1 MTVPTPTLDVRC
13 THCGLPVP
21 SGLVDPASDVQFCCQ
36 GCRTV
41 YHVIHGC
48 GLDRFYRLREAAEA
62 AEAAGTPAR
71 TTQRQYGEYDDEVFR
86 ELYCQTLADGSRA
99 TELYLEG
106 VHCAACVWLVEKLPQ
121 VLPGVIESRLDM
133 RRSLVRIR
141 WQDEQ
146 VKLSRIG
153 RMLDSLGYPPHP
165 ARDVH
170 ARQLQRRED
179 HRFLIR
185 IGVAAA
191 CAGNVMTLAFALYG
205 GLFSGIEDEYARL
218 FRWTSMVFAAVALLW
233 PGSLFLRGAWAALRT
248 RTAHVDLP
256 IALGLLA
263 GGLAGT
269 VNAILDRGE
278 IYFDSLTMLVF
289 LLLVGRWIQRRR
301 QRWAGD
307 AVELLFSLTPA
318 SARRLKDDGIEE
330 VPIEAVTP
338 GDRVEVRAGDSV
350 PVDGVVLEGQSALD
364 QSLLSGES
372 RWVPVEVGQAVSAG
386 TVNVASRLVVRVE
399 AVGGRTRLGRLMKLV
414 EECSRRR
421 APIVQFADRVAVWFV
436 VVLLTLA
443 TATFAVWLWLAP
455 QRAIDNA
462 VALLIVACPCALG
475 LATPLALTV
484 ALGRAAR
491 RGILIKGGEVLELLA
506 RPGVMILDKTG
517 TITAGK
523 TKLVSWAGDEDVRPW
538 VAALEAHSTHP
549 VGVALRT
556 ADATASSRRSDPPD
570 VRQSKQ
576 TPGGG
581 LTGVVDGHRLVVGS
595 PRFVRSQSVD
605 VPAEMEMAER
615 QAVAAGTTPVLV
627 AVDGRCVAVA
637 GLGDP
642 IREDAAAALAELRRL
657 GWSIHV
663 LSGDHPD
670 VVAAVAAALRIPAV
684 AATGNATPEE
694 KVAYVE
700 RLRQEGPAV
709 MVGDGVNDAA
719 ALSAATVGIAV
730 HGGAEASLSA
740 ADIYLNR
747 PGLTP
752 IVDLVGA
759 ARNTLRAIR
768 RSLIVSLLYNA
779 IAASLAVTGLIG
791 PLIAAILMPLSSLTV
806 LTLAFASRTFRDS
819 AGLAAFDRHVQEQGP
834 RVVQPGAEDL
844 AQLVRPAD
852 PGRFDPQ

>member
-1 MTVPTPTLDVRC
+1 M
-13 THCGLPVP
+13 
-21 SGLVDPASDVQFCCQ
+21 
-36 GCRTV
+36 
-41 YHVIHGC
+41 
-48 GLDRFYRLREAAEA
+48 
-62 AEAAGTPAR
+62 
-71 TTQRQYGEYDDEVFR
+71 
-86 ELYCQTLADGSRA
+86 
-99 TELYLEG
+99 
-106 VHCAACVWLVEKLPQ
+106 EKLPQ

-141 WQDEQ
+141 WRDER
-146 VKLSRIG
+146 VGLSRIA

-165 ARDVH
+165 ARDVR
-170 ARQLQRRED
+170 AREIRRRED

-205 GLFSGIEDEYARL
+205 GMFSGIEDEYARL
-218 FRWTSMVFAAVALLW
+218 FRWTSMLFGVVALLW
-233 PGSLFLRGAWAALRT
+233 PGSLFFRGAWAALRT
-248 RTAHVDLP
+248 RTAHLDLP

-269 VNAILDRGE
+269 LNAILDRGE

-289 LLLVGRWIQRRR
+289 LLLVGRWIQRRQ

-307 AVELLFSLTPA
+307 AVELLFSLTPT
-318 SARRLKDDGIEE
+318 SARRLVDGRVEE

-338 GDRVEVRAGDSV
+338 GDLVEVRAGDSV
-350 PVDGVVLEGQSALD
+350 PVDGTVLEGQSTLD

-372 RWVPVEVGQAVSAG
+372 RPVAVEPGQGVSAA

-399 AVGGRTRLGRLMKLV
+399 AVGGQTRVGRLMNLV

-421 APIVQFADRVAVWFV
+421 APIVQFADRVAGWFV

-443 TATFAVWLWLAP
+443 LVTFAVWLWLAP
-455 QRAIDNA
+455 ERAIGNA

-484 ALGRAAR
+484 AIGRAAR

-506 RPGVMILDKTG
+506 RPAVMILDKTG

-523 TKLVSWAGDEDVRPW
+523 TKVISWVGCENAKIL
-538 VAALEAHSTHP
+538 VAALESHSAHP
-549 VGVALRT
+549 IAAALRGVIST
-556 ADATASSRRSDPPD
+556 APPGESPAGPD
-570 VRQSKQ
+570 VRQTVQ

-581 LTGVVDGHRLVVGS
+581 LTGLVDDRRLVVGA
-595 PRFVRSQSVD
+595 PRFVRSQGMEI
-605 VPAEMEMAER
+605 PTEMETAER
-615 QAVAAGTTPVLV
+615 EAVAAGMTPVLV
-627 AVDGRCVAVA
+627 AIDGRCVAVA

-642 IREDAAAALAELRRL
+642 IREDAAASLAELRRL
-657 GWSIHV
+657 GWDIRM

-670 VVAAVAAALRIPAV
+670 VVAAVAQSLQIPAG

-700 RLRQEGPAV
+700 RLRARGAVV

-740 ADIYLNR
+740 ADIYLSR

-752 IVDLVGA
+752 IVELVGA
-759 ARNTLRAIR
+759 AQNTVRAIR
-768 RSLIVSLLYNA
+768 RSLVASLFYNA
-779 IAASLAVTGLIG
+779 IAAGLAVTGVIG
-791 PLIAAILMPLSSLTV
+791 PLIAAILMPISSLTV
-806 LTLAFASRTFRDS
+806 LTLAFSSRTFRDHHS
-819 AGLAAFDRHVQEQGP
+819 WTSR
-834 RVVQPGAEDL
+834 
-844 AQLVRPAD
+844 
-852 PGRFDPQ
+852 

>member
-1 MTVPTPTLDVRC
+1 MAVLSPDVRC

-21 SGLVDPASDVQFCCQ
+21 LGLVDPAAGEQFCCQ

-41 YHVIHGC
+41 YQVIHGC
-48 GLDRFYRLREAAEA
+48 GLDRFYRLRESADATA
-62 AEAAGTPAR
+62 TPAR
-71 TTQRQYGEYDDEVFR
+71 TTQRQYGEYDDGVFR
-86 ELYCQTLADGSRA
+86 GLYCQTLADGAQA

-133 RRSLVRIR
+133 RRCLVRIR
-141 WQDEQ
+141 WQDER
-146 VKLSRIG
+146 VKLSRIA

-165 ARDVH
+165 ARDVR
-170 ARQLQRRED
+170 AREMRRRED

-205 GLFSGIEDEYARL
+205 GMFSGIEAEYARL
-218 FRWTSMVFAAVALLW
+218 FRWTSMLFGLIALLW
-233 PGSLFLRGAWAALRT
+233 PGSLFFRGAWAALRT
-248 RTAHVDLP
+248 RTAHLDLP

-263 GGLAGT
+263 GGLAGS
-269 VNAILDRGE
+269 VNAVLDRGE

-289 LLLVGRWIQRRR
+289 LLLVGRWIQRRQ
-301 QRWAGD
+301 QRWTGD
-307 AVELLFSLTPA
+307 AVELLFSLTPT
-318 SARRLKDDGIEE
+318 SARRVVDGRIEE

-338 GDRVEVRAGDSV
+338 GDLIEVRAGDSV
-350 PVDGVVLEGQSALD
+350 PVDGVVLEGHSTLD

-372 RWVPVEVGQAVSAG
+372 RPVAVEPDQAVSAG
-386 TVNVASRLVVRVE
+386 TVNVASRLVIRVK
-399 AVGGRTRLGRLMKLV
+399 AVGDQTRVGRLMNLV

-436 VVLLTLA
+436 VVLLTLSA
-443 TATFAVWLWLAP
+443 VTFAVWLWLAP

-484 ALGRAAR
+484 AIGRAAR

-506 RPGVMILDKTG
+506 RPGVLILDKTG

-523 TKLVSWAGDEDVRPW
+523 TRVISWVGSDDAKTW
-538 VAALEAHSTHP
+538 VAALESHSAHP
-549 VGVALRT
+549 VAVALRAVAGT
-556 ADATASSRRSDPPD
+556 DSARESHPLD
-570 VRQSKQ
+570 VRETVQ

-581 LTGVVDGHRLVVGS
+581 LTGLIDSRRLVVGS
-595 PRFVRSQSVD
+595 PRFVRAHDVV
-605 VPAEMEMAER
+605 VPAEMDAAER
-615 QAVAAGTTPVLV
+615 VAVLAGMTPVFV

-642 IREDAAAALAELRRL
+642 IREDAASALAELRRL
-657 GWSIHV
+657 GWSLRI
-663 LSGDHPD
+663 LSGDHPE
-670 VVAAVAAALRIPAV
+670 VVAAVAEQLQVPPEAAA
-684 AATGNATPEE
+684 GNVTPEE

-700 RLRQEGPAV
+700 RLRQHGSVV

-740 ADIYLNR
+740 ADIYLSR

-752 IVDLVGA
+752 VVDLVGA
-759 ARNTLRAIR
+759 ASSTVRAIQRSLVASLIYNTL
-768 RSLIVSLLYNA
+768 
-779 IAASLAVTGLIG
+779 AASLAVTGVIG
-791 PLIAAILMPLSSLTV
+791 PLVAAILMPLSSLTV
-806 LTLAFASRTFRDS
+806 LTLAFASHTFRNT
-819 AGLAAFDRHVQEQGP
+819 ANTGKA
-834 RVVQPGAEDL
+834 GAE
-844 AQLVRPAD
+844 PAA
-852 PGRFDPQ
+852 GMLE